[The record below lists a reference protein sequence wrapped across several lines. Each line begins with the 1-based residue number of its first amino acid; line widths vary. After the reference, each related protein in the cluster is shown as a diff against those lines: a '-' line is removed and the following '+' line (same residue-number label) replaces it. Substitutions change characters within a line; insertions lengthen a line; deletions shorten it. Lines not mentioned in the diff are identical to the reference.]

1 MTTTDFAAERSGSPK
16 ARIVGIVLAA
26 WFGAAAWASYTG
38 LLSNPPGEPPLPIF
52 IAVAIPVVIF
62 LAAYRASEGFRGFV
76 LGLDPRLVTALQ
88 TWRVLGLM
96 FVVLYAFDILPAVF
110 ALPAG
115 LGDAAIGVAAV
126 PVLLALAARP
136 DFARSRA
143 FVTFHLLGMLDF
155 VVAVGAGTLA
165 SGIIPALVGGGV
177 TSAPMGVL
185 PLSLIPGFLVP
196 LFTIL
201 HLTALFQARRL
212 APAGTRSR
220 DGV

>member
-1 MTTTDFAAERSGSPK
+1 MTTTDFAAARSGGPR

-38 LLSNPPGEPPLPIF
+38 LLSNPAGEPPLPIF
-52 IAVAIPVVIF
+52 IAVAIPIVIF
-62 LAAYRASEGFRGFV
+62 LAAYRASEGFRGFI

-96 FVVLYAFDILPAVF
+96 FVFLYAFDILPAVF

-143 FVTFHLLGMLDF
+143 FATFHLLGMVDF
-155 VVAVGAGTLA
+155 VVAVGTGTLA
-165 SGIIPALVGGGV
+165 SGIIPGLVGGGV

-201 HLTALFQARRL
+201 HLTALFQARHL
-212 APAGTRSR
+212 APTSARNT
-220 DGV
+220 

>member
-155 VVAVGAGTLA
+155 VV
-165 SGIIPALVGGGV
+165 
-177 TSAPMGVL
+177 PMGVL

-212 APAGTRSR
+212 AHAGTRSR

>member
-1 MTTTDFAAERSGSPK
+1 MTTTDFAAARSGGPR

-38 LLSNPPGEPPLPIF
+38 LLSNPAGEPPLPIF
-52 IAVAIPVVIF
+52 IAVAIPIVIF
-62 LAAYRASEGFRGFV
+62 LAAYRASEGFRGFI

-96 FVVLYAFDILPAVF
+96 FVFLYAFDILPAVF

-143 FVTFHLLGMLDF
+143 FVTFHLLGMVDF
-155 VVAVGAGTLA
+155 VVAVGTGTLA
-165 SGIIPALVGGGV
+165 SGIIPGLVGGGV

-201 HLTALFQARRL
+201 HLTALFQARHL
-212 APAGTRSR
+212 AHAGT
-220 DGV
+220 GNT